1 MQLSNIRLNGSKA
14 RSECYPK
21 TNLEC
26 FGDAMW
32 KTLYSQLLQGWFDA
46 GINLCMY
53 LYVSHFAVKTSDSDS
68 DETMAHP
75 VTIVGVHGDHN

>member
-1 MQLSNIRLNGSKA
+1 
-14 RSECYPK
+14 
-21 TNLEC
+21 
-26 FGDAMW
+26 MW

-75 VTIVGVHGDHN
+75 VTIVKFMETINEFTRTFDDISHIFRWHVIFYISFCS